1 MYSVFGPNIIIQ
13 MYDINRRIYTLWL
26 QSERQISQGKS
37 NCCKQKNTDSIH
49 LSFIET
55 GINFSELFFVTLSI

>member
-1 MYSVFGPNIIIQ
+1 MKQTYSSVTRFIHESSSRMLLLRMCTMYSVFGPNIIIQ

-37 NCCKQKNTDSIH
+37 NC
-49 LSFIET
+49 
-55 GINFSELFFVTLSI
+55 